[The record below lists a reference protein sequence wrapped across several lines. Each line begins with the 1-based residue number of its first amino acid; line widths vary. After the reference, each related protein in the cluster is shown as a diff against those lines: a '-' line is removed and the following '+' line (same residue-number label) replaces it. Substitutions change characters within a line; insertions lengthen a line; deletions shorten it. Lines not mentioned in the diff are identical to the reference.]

1 MCPETKKNL
10 ENNKTQIKSI
20 RFARSG
26 PSLHTQLPL
35 FLSVIYLGIW
45 VVMGTFAYQI
55 APHDPNMQN
64 LSLRFASPGTAD
76 HLLGT
81 DSLGR
86 DVFSRLIHGYRTAG
100 VVGFGSLSLSL
111 LLGSGFAVIAGFL
124 PARGEKIFSFLN
136 DSVLA
141 IPTVL
146 LSLSIIAALGPG
158 QFQIILSLGIVFTPF
173 LYRVILAEM
182 RKAKAEGW
190 VLAAQVLGT
199 PWYRVMFWH
208 ILPQILPVVLVHVT
222 SLFSLAVSLE
232 ASLSFLG
239 VGSQP
244 PQASWGL
251 MLQEA
256 RNFLF
261 TAGRLAV
268 FPGLV
273 LAISVLAL
281 NTLGDSISRIAAN
294 PRE

>member
-1 MCPETKKNL
+1 MSNSL
-10 ENNKTQIKSI
+10 RGV
-20 RFARSG
+20 RFFSKDR
-26 PSLHTQLPL
+26 LPL
-35 FLSVIYLGIW
+35 FLSLSYLLVWILLSLF
-45 VVMGTFAYQI
+45 VEQI
-55 APHDPNMQN
+55 APHDPNQQN
-64 LSLRFASPGTAD
+64 LSLRFGLPGTPG

-86 DVFSRLIHGYRTAG
+86 DVLSRVLFGYRTAAL
-100 VVGFGSLSLSL
+100 VGFGSLILSL
-111 LLGSGFAVIAGFL
+111 MLGAGFALVVSFL
-124 PARGEKIFSFLN
+124 PPKMEHLFSFFN
-136 DSVLA
+136 DSILA

-173 LYRVILAEM
+173 LYRVMLAEL
-182 RKAKAEGW
+182 RRAKQEGW

-199 PWYRVMFWH
+199 PWYRVLAWH
-208 ILPQILPVVLVHVT
+208 LLPQVLPVLLVHVT
-222 SLFSLAVSLE
+222 SLFSLAISLE

-261 TAGRLAV
+261 TASRLAII
-268 FPGLV
+268 PGIV
-273 LAISVLAL
+273 LALSVLAL
-281 NTLGDSISRIAAN
+281 NTLGDSISRIDSN
-294 PRE
+294 DQE